1 MFIYCLNNPIYY
13 SDNAGCRCVQV
24 KPLGGGVKKKE
35 EKTKPNNEQKI
46 AQKITYLMFE
56 SFSAVTDGIEAE
68 LAIGMGFGGTAS
80 VAIEGINIS
89 ADLFATTKLA
99 LVIDDGMIDLR
110 SISSFGAGF
119 PLAEYLGVDTVK
131 GVSHSL
137 FDPKC
142 TCHVNSSWKDL
153 YECAA
158 NQPFSDTSPSLGV
171 SAGGYLVMGGEVAL
185 GYDLQAFADS
195 AMRKYESIF

>member
-1 MFIYCLNNPIYY
+1 
-13 SDNAGCRCVQV
+13 
-24 KPLGGGVKKKE
+24 
-35 EKTKPNNEQKI
+35 
-46 AQKITYLMFE
+46 MFE